1 MKENKDERDFL
12 LVWFSFSKLFAF
24 SPTENRAILLQLWF
38 FFIAQPQIFTESSGA
53 QAPPQRTGAPA
64 HFSTSHLWQL
74 STVFKVQGNT
84 NVFQLAW
91 FEEAWP
97 KLFEIFSIHSRLP
110 VCHMLSYHRSADD
123 GSFSTINLQITYSFL
138 LKIISLSKII
148 LLFHHYL
155 L

>member
-1 MKENKDERDFL
+1 MRGIYCLYGFPSQSFL
-12 LVWFSFSKLFAF
+12 LFLQLKIGLFCYSFVFFFHSTAPNFHWEF
-24 SPTENRAILLQLWF
+24 RCTSPTPKDRC
-38 FFIAQPQIFTESSGA
+38 T
-53 QAPPQRTGAPA
+53 
-64 HFSTSHLWQL
+64 STFQYVSPVATFH
-74 STVFKVQGNT
+74 TVFKVQGNT

>member
-24 SPTENRAILLQLWF
+24 SPTENRAILLQLCF
-38 FFIAQPQIFTESSGA
+38 FFIAQPQIFTEFRCTS
-53 QAPPQRTGAPA
+53 PTPKDRCT
-64 HFSTSHLWQL
+64 STFQYVSPVATFH
-74 STVFKVQGNT
+74 TVFKVQGNT